1 MNLQDTAAIMSIVIR
16 QGGLGTG
23 GLNFDAKVRR
33 ESVDPVDL
41 FVAHAGAMDCYA
53 LGLRKAAA
61 IHEAGVMRQ
70 MLNDRYLS
78 WSSTEIGPKIEQD
91 QATLEECAAYAKAQG
106 EPEAK
111 SGQQELFEV
120 VRNRYL
126 YS

>member
-1 MNLQDTAAIMSIVIR
+1 MNLQDTAAIMSIIIQ

-33 ESVDPVDL
+33 ESVEPVDL
-41 FVAHAGAMDCYA
+41 FLAHAGAMDCYA

-61 IHEAGVMRQ
+61 MHEAGVMRQ

-78 WSSTEIGPKIEQD
+78 WSSTVMGRKIERG
-91 QATLEECAAYAKAQG
+91 QATLEECAAYGKAQG
-106 EPEAK
+106 EPQAK
-111 SGQQELFEV
+111 SGKQELFEI